1 MTIVTGVA
9 DSRDAVVARTAS
21 ADHLGVI
28 DGDDGRPYCRA
39 MTIFTD
45 IRCLHVCRVLASRL
59 SAVVTADAVAEDAN
73 VIEIGRHPTDRRMT
87 VIAGITAGNVSR
99 ILAGR

>member
-1 MTIVTGVA
+1 MFA
-9 DSRDAVVARTAS
+9 DSSDAVVAGTAS

-28 DGDDGRPYCRA
+28 DRDNGRPYCRA
-39 MTIFTD
+39 MAIFTD
-45 IRCLHVCRVLASRL
+45 IRCLHMCRVLACRL
-59 SAVVTADAVAEDAN
+59 SAVMTADAVAEDVD
-73 VIEIGRHPTDRRMT
+73 VIEISGHPASRRMT